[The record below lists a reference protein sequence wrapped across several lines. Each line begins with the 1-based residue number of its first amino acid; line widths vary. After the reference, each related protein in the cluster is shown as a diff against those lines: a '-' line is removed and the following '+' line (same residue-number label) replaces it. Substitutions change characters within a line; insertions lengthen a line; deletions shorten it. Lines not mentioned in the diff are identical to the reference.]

1 MTHNLNQKRR
11 ILVVLDL
18 LILVVSKNNKTMHLI
33 LWVVVVI
40 NKINR
45 KNLKHKEMLLDLLV
59 VWVNKIKINKMTILM
74 IF

>member
-11 ILVVLDL
+11 IQVVLDL

-74 IF
+74 IL

>member
-11 ILVVLDL
+11 IQVVLDL